1 MKNLLVIL
9 GFISFSSLTNEK
21 IYAAP
26 LRQGAILADCT
37 DHTPASLVAGCFYTD
52 SVPFARAV
60 IYRPENQLTRSY
72 HLSTNTN
79 NNFSI
84 KKKEAKTLEV
94 FTNVLEVE
102 VNASGHK
109 TEQRAFAL
117 SPNKIH
123 YFRVQ
128 DRNNYS
134 GLRPFLEV
142 IEVTEETYR
151 KDMN

>member
-9 GFISFSSLTNEK
+9 GFISFSSVTNETL
-21 IYAAP
+21 YAAP
-26 LRQGAILADCT
+26 LRQASVLRHSPAD
-37 DHTPASLVAGCFYTD
+37 HIAGCFYTD
-52 SVPFARAV
+52 SVPFARVV

-72 HLSTNTN
+72 HLSANRN
-79 NNFSI
+79 NKFSI
-84 KKKEAKTLEV
+84 KNKEAKTLDV
-94 FTNVLEVE
+94 FTNLLEVE
-102 VNASGHK
+102 VNASGHQ
-109 TEQRAFAL
+109 TEQRVFTL
-117 SPNKIH
+117 SSNKIH